1 MTYPLHR
8 PSGLSL
14 EKEKVDYYFC
24 KQLKLDLDQARQKRV
39 GLDLHLNSV
48 RSDVDLLV
56 MFLGE
61 FFKNELYANSL
72 NQIKPDIIMSRL
84 DLRPRHARIQMG
96 GGGGGGG
103 EGVRRSPSKISQKHS
118 FFSNWSGPLKN
129 HKATFYV
136 LPISAL

>member
-14 EKEKVDYYFC
+14 EKVDYYFC
-24 KQLKLDLDQARQKRV
+24 KHFKLDLDQARHKRV

-61 FFKNELYANSL
+61 FFQNEFYSNSL
-72 NQIKPDIIMSRL
+72 NQIKPDIIMSGL
-84 DLRPRHARIQMG
+84 ALRPRHARIQRWG
-96 GGGGGGG
+96 G
-103 EGVRRSPSKISQKHS
+103 GVRRSPSKISQKHS
-118 FFSNWSGPLKN
+118 SFSNWSGPLKN
-129 HKATFYV
+129 HKASLYV
-136 LPISAL
+136 WPISAL